1 MVRLNKW
8 PFPAAVGMF
17 FILTAVL
24 VLAGCTTQEDAAGE
38 KADAEE
44 AVLYVGDEPISEA
57 EYKMLAEEYS
67 NQIYMQ
73 YTTEQVNRDDFWQ
86 TEEDGTAPWELLDE
100 LVQEELRY
108 NYALKNL
115 AVEYSVIENYTYQ
128 ELLETREQENTSR
141 AQTIDSEDGTVYGL
155 TDFDEQTYYKY
166 WYSNLETQV
175 TNALIDNEVSV
186 TEDECR
192 AYYDANPEEFS
203 YETGVTIFY
212 AEFPYT
218 EESRTESEAQAQ
230 RMKKAMESTDSISE
244 LREAFPDIS
253 IQELTLNSLDTQE
266 GMSGVYS
273 NRWQTA
279 SQMSEGDTYGPYEDN
294 GMICVMKCVD
304 RTDNGSIEFDEVKSR
319 IERYLQVQD
328 AQKIISG
335 TEEELAIEPGNISPE
350 DIIIS
355 LKQGN

>member
-1 MVRLNKW
+1 MVRLTGR

-24 VLAGCTTQEDAAGE
+24 VLAGCTTREETAG
-38 KADAEE
+38 KNADTEE

-67 NQIYMQ
+67 NQISMQ
-73 YTTEQVNRDDFWQ
+73 YTTEQVNRADFWQ
-86 TEEDGTAPWELLDE
+86 TEIDGTAPWELLDE
-100 LVQEELRY
+100 LVQEELRN

-115 AVEYSVIENYTYQ
+115 AVEYSVTEDYTYQ

-141 AQTIDSEDGTVYGL
+141 TQTISSEEGTVYGL
-155 TDFDEQTYYKY
+155 TEFDEQSYYKY

-175 TNALIDNEVSV
+175 TNALIENGTSV

-192 AYYDANPEEFS
+192 AYYDANQEKYS

-218 EESRTESEAQAQ
+218 EESRTESEARAQ
-230 RMKKAMESTDSISE
+230 RMKKAMEYTDSLSE
-244 LREAFPDIS
+244 LRDAFPDVS
-253 IQELTLNSLDTQE
+253 LEELSLNSLDTQE

-273 NRWQTA
+273 KRWEMA
-279 SQMSEGDTYGPYEDN
+279 SQLSKGDTCGPYEDN
-294 GMICVMKCVD
+294 GVICLMKCVD
-304 RTDNGSIEFDEVKSR
+304 RTENGSVEYDEVKSR
-319 IERYLQVQD
+319 IERYLQVRD

-335 TEEELAIEPGNISPE
+335 AEEKLAIRQGNISPE